1 MAANTKE
8 QRLKDL
14 VGSAK
19 QRYISKNKTSKTL
32 HEEATQL
39 LPGGNTRTVLHANP
53 FPIYM
58 KSGKNHQVT
67 SEDGQT

>member
-1 MAANTKE
+1 MATNTEKE
-8 QRLKDL
+8 RLQTL
-14 VGSAK
+14 VETAK
-19 QRYISKNKTSKTL
+19 QRYISKNQTSKAL

-67 SEDGQT
+67 SEDDQT